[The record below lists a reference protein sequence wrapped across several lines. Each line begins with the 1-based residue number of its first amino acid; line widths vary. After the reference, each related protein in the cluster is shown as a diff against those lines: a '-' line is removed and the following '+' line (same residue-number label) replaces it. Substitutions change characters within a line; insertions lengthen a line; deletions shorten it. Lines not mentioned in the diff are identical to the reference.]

1 MAKRSPKSKSRN
13 TKARVPRAVAPSSRG
28 AEFRDVMIE
37 TYAANDPMNQL
48 LLANIDPRAWRATP
62 VRSTHHDGRTVAMI
76 FAHLHNNRLSWI
88 RNSAPHLKVPAPLD
102 PARCTINQAQ
112 AAHRH
117 RAKQCL
123 AMLIDALSDGPSR
136 RVTKYSRGS
145 WSQTWP
151 AGASMFAYMF
161 AHEVHHRGQIIM
173 LTHQLGF
180 RLPVHAAYG
189 VWHWEQLWKQ
199 LGFTTRPR

>member
-1 MAKRSPKSKSRN
+1 
-13 TKARVPRAVAPSSRG
+13 
-28 AEFRDVMIE
+28 
-37 TYAANDPMNQL
+37 
-48 LLANIDPRAWRATP
+48 
-62 VRSTHHDGRTVAMI
+62 
-76 FAHLHNNRLSWI
+76 
-88 RNSAPHLKVPAPLD
+88 
-102 PARCTINQAQ
+102 
-112 AAHRH
+112 
-117 RAKQCL
+117 
-123 AMLIDALSDGPSR
+123 MLIDALSDGPSR